1 MPRQEK
7 VITIF
12 VASPN
17 DVVDERTKLEEVI
30 NELNITWSRNLGL
43 RFDLVRWETHAFPGI
58 GDDPQDVINEQIPD
72 DYDIFIGIMWCRFG
86 TPTGRAGSGTAEEFQ
101 RAKTRYDA
109 DPSNLKIMM
118 YFKDEAIS
126 PSRIDPDQINN
137 VNEFRKSL
145 GEDGALH
152 WKFSTVEDFEQIV
165 RLHLT
170 RQAQSLSDQGT
181 GTVTEFQAI
190 NQPSSSNEKT
200 CDEDFGVLDLVETF
214 EDSIDELEQITTR
227 ISDSIEELGTKVKNH
242 AEEFAAIPRD
252 LEGNINRRT
261 AKKRLA
267 LVATDMNLFNAKINE
282 EIPSFNNAI
291 STGINAYIKSVPM
304 YSVFAPQS
312 EIDKNV
318 KKVVPVIIS
327 TREAMLLAKESIDDF
342 RSEVAA
348 LPSLTSQ
355 LNRAKAATVTILDKL
370 IAELN
375 NGQTLLTEAEAV
387 SNDK

>member
-1 MPRQEK
+1 
-7 VITIF
+7 
-12 VASPN
+12 
-17 DVVDERTKLEEVI
+17 
-30 NELNITWSRNLGL
+30 
-43 RFDLVRWETHAFPGI
+43 
-58 GDDPQDVINEQIPD
+58 
-72 DYDIFIGIMWCRFG
+72 
-86 TPTGRAGSGTAEEFQ
+86 
-101 RAKTRYDA
+101 
-109 DPSNLKIMM
+109 
-118 YFKDEAIS
+118 
-126 PSRIDPDQINN
+126 
-137 VNEFRKSL
+137 
-145 GEDGALH
+145 
-152 WKFSTVEDFEQIV
+152 
-165 RLHLT
+165 
-170 RQAQSLSDQGT
+170 
-181 GTVTEFQAI
+181 
-190 NQPSSSNEKT
+190 
-200 CDEDFGVLDLVETF
+200 
-214 EDSIDELEQITTR
+214 
-227 ISDSIEELGTKVKNH
+227 
-242 AEEFAAIPRD
+242 
-252 LEGNINRRT
+252 
-261 AKKRLA
+261 
-267 LVATDMNLFNAKINE
+267 MNLFNAKINE